1 MQLSRKRQTRDTVE
15 QLIRRGVGLRE
26 ASWELTGD
34 GGHGRHELT
43 DRIVEWLRAAMGE
56 MRRPYGLDQVA
67 VALACRDGEGRV
79 VCSNSLGVL
88 RPGAF
93 YDESGSDRIAAFLDD
108 VKAVPYGQRREI
120 VGAVLSL
127 GDIAHEMELARA
139 A

>member
-1 MQLSRKRQTRDTVE
+1 MQFLRKRQTRDTVE
-15 QLIRRGVGLRE
+15 QLIRQGVGLRE
-26 ASWELTGD
+26 ASWDLPAD
-34 GGHGRHELT
+34 GGHEGRELT

-67 VALACRDGEGRV
+67 VALACRDGAGRV

-93 YDESGSDRIAAFLDD
+93 YGAAGLDRIAAFLDD
-108 VKAVPYGQRREI
+108 VKSVPRGEGREI
-120 VGAVLSL
+120 VGSVLSL
-127 GDIAHEMELARA
+127 GDIAYEMDLARA

>member
-1 MQLSRKRQTRDTVE
+1 MPFFRKRQTRDNVE
-15 QLIRRGVGLRE
+15 QLIRRGVGVRE
-26 ASWELTGD
+26 ATWELSAES
-34 GGHGRHELT
+34 GHERHELA
-43 DRIVEWLRAAMGE
+43 DRIVEWVRGAMGE

-67 VALACRDGEGRV
+67 VALACRDAEGRV

-93 YDESGSDRIAAFLDD
+93 YGEFGSDRIAAFLDD
-108 VKAVPYGQRREI
+108 VKSVPRGQRREI

-127 GDIAHEMELARA
+127 GDIAYEMDLARA